1 MNYYTFN
8 ELANRLG
15 CVTYREVTAGTV
27 TVCRNGRTVGVV
39 YAGVGQVKLTTRFI
53 PPEEAGPI
61 VRLITEFSL
70 EPDPFRYRHYMVRHI
85 GGYWV
90 KEFSEKGHDVKLVLT
105 KNKESAIGKLTATDR
120 ERLINHKIGD
130 MFEIVECND

>member
-8 ELANRLG
+8 ELANQLG
-15 CVTYREVTAGTV
+15 CVTYRELTAGTV
-27 TVCRNGRTVGVV
+27 TVCRKGRTVGVI
-39 YAGVGQVKLTTRFI
+39 YPGVGQVKLRTRFI
-53 PPEEAGPI
+53 PPEEAEPI

-70 EPDPFRYRHYMVRHI
+70 EPDPFRYRHYMVRQI

-90 KEFSEKGHDVKLVLT
+90 KEFSEKGDDVKLVLT
-105 KNKESAIGKLTATDR
+105 NNKQSAVNKLTATDR

-130 MFEIVECND
+130 MFETVECND